1 MIEYE
6 YDTVTLVALLLA
18 APLFSISIV
27 IVLFISLCCTLR
39 PGFILL
45 NADIIFIAEYLS
57 ALMQSKFASMA
68 DISATSSML
77 YFLTLLSDSASDFAS
92 TVTRAL
98 YFFVPDCTPDI

>member
-1 MIEYE
+1 MI
-6 YDTVTLVALLLA
+6 
-18 APLFSISIV
+18 PL
-27 IVLFISLCCTLR
+27 T
-39 PGFILL
+39 PGILL
-45 NADIIFIAEYLS
+45 NADIIFVAEYLS

-77 YFLTLLSDSASDFAS
+77 YPVTLLFGFPVVESIFDASDFAS

>member
-1 MIEYE
+1 MPP
-6 YDTVTLVALLLA
+6 T
-18 APLFSISIV
+18 
-27 IVLFISLCCTLR
+27 
-39 PGFILL
+39 PGILL
-45 NADIIFIAEYLS
+45 NADIIFVAEYLS

-77 YFLTLLSDSASDFAS
+77 YSLTLSIFDASDFAS